1 MKDKV
6 AAKLGALLEA
16 ISEEATSRADEVT
29 LLLAVASALA
39 ARRDSASAEAAQDA
53 NDLAQALEQPEVKA
67 VVDPAKAA
75 VRARR
80 QMESGVFPKP

>member
-29 LLLAVASALA
+29 LLLTVASALA

>member
-16 ISEEATSRADEVT
+16 ISEEATSRADEVA
-29 LLLAVASALA
+29 LLLTVASALA

>member
-1 MKDKV
+1 MNNKT

-16 ISEEATSRADEVT
+16 ISEEATSRADEVA
-29 LLLAVASALA
+29 LLLTVASAFA

-67 VVDPAKAA
+67 VVNPAKAA

-80 QMESGVFPKP
+80 QTESGIFAKP

>member
-29 LLLAVASALA
+29 LLLTVASALA

-80 QMESGVFPKP
+80 QMESGIFAKP